1 MPRIPMSDK
10 AGMIRHQ
17 RDTVPMSG
25 TVGMNFNMNEGR
37 AIADL
42 GNVIAD
48 AGNKIGHSGMQIVS
62 ARNQF
67 LAQEQETQ
75 NKLAATQARN
85 LYRKI
90 NSDLEIRMAENPAEF
105 SHFREWAVQADKQY
119 SEDAKEFTD
128 KMSED
133 FRKQFDTEMEGLR
146 VESMKQRSLLGIHA
160 KVTSDY
166 NLFQAQFKDFALRGD
181 LAECNRL
188 LEEHRGNL
196 ISEQEYQQKK
206 LDYNRLADFGEVK
219 RLIESGTPD
228 IASRLKER
236 DSSGNYTNFKH
247 LESSA
252 RDRFMRVAEANDA
265 QKRADENQSLL
276 DRLNNGEQL
285 TIADIDRAFEGKT
298 SPEAVRQKN
307 QQRSILR
314 QFQKAQETARK
325 QEARERQQE
334 IEQEKRD
341 AVNAHAY
348 RILLHEFPADP
359 ARRQVEYATMR
370 NEIFTRY
377 AGDGA
382 TVKRLLSQLD
392 ETLKAKEKPDSS
404 YKNSFPYLQGN
415 RLLDGMKGKFYSR
428 YPGRGESWYSFATN
442 VYNDDSN
449 LKATNFELAKL
460 RFDEFMKANPQA
472 KISDVEDFLEKM
484 RQDVNQAECDKLME
498 FWRDYRV
505 PDLSDVLNSGEV
517 ERRTSDGR
525 IAVFGSDKKFKRWK
539 ED

>member
-1 MPRIPMSDK
+1 MPKIPMSSK
-10 AGMIRHQ
+10 AGLIRHQ

-25 TVGMNFNMNEGR
+25 APGMNFNMAESR
-37 AIADL
+37 AISDL
-42 GNVIAD
+42 GNAIAN
-48 AGNKIGHSGMQIVS
+48 AGSKIGNAGMQIVS

-67 LAQEQETQ
+67 LAQEQDTR

-85 LYRKI
+85 LYRQI
-90 NSDLEIRMAENPAEF
+90 NSDLEMRMAENPAEF

-146 VESMKQRSLLGIHA
+146 VESVNRRSLLGIHA

-181 LAECNRL
+181 LAECNRI
-188 LEEHRGNL
+188 LEEHRGKL

-206 LDYNRLADFGEVK
+206 LDYGRLADFGEVK
-219 RLIESGTPD
+219 RLVEAGTPD

-236 DSSGNYTNFKH
+236 DSSGNYANFKH

-265 QKRADENQSLL
+265 KRRADENQSLL

-285 TIADIDRAFEGKT
+285 TIDDIDRAFEGQT
-298 SPEAVRQKN
+298 SPESVRQKN

-348 RILLHEFPADP
+348 RILSHEFPADP

-404 YKNSFPYLQGN
+404 YKNSFPYFHGK
-415 RLLDGMKGKFYSR
+415 RLLDGMKGKFFSR

-460 RFDEFMKANPQA
+460 HFDEFMKANPQA
-472 KISDVEDFLEKM
+472 KMSDIEAFLEKM

-498 FWRDYRV
+498 FWQNYRV
-505 PDLSDVLNSGEV
+505 DTSKVSGEG
-517 ERRTSDGR
+517 EKELLMNNGR
-525 IAVFGSDKKFKRWK
+525 IAVFGSDRIFKRWK

>member
-1 MPRIPMSDK
+1 MPKIPMSSK
-10 AGMIRHQ
+10 AGLLRHQ

-25 TVGMNFNMNEGR
+25 APGMNFNMAESR
-37 AIADL
+37 AISDL
-42 GNVIAD
+42 GNAIAN
-48 AGNKIGHSGMQIVS
+48 AGSKIGNAGMQIVS

-67 LAQEQETQ
+67 LAQEQDTR

-85 LYRKI
+85 LYRQI
-90 NSDLEIRMAENPAEF
+90 NSDLEMRMAENPADF
-105 SHFREWAVQADKQY
+105 SHFREWAVQADQKY
-119 SEDAKEFTD
+119 SDGVKEFTD

-146 VESMKQRSLLGIHA
+146 IESMKQRSLLGIHA

-166 NLFQAQFKDFALRGD
+166 NLFQSQFKDFALRGD
-181 LAECNRL
+181 LTECNRI
-188 LEEHRGNL
+188 LEEHRGKL

-206 LDYNRLADFGEVK
+206 LDYGRLADFGEVK
-219 RLIESGTPD
+219 RLVEAGTPD

-236 DSSGNYTNFKH
+236 DSSGNYANFKH
-247 LESSA
+247 LETSA

-265 QKRADENQSLL
+265 KRRADENQSLL

-285 TIADIDRAFEGKT
+285 TIDDIDRAFEGQT
-298 SPEAVRQKN
+298 SPEAIRQKN

-325 QEARERQQE
+325 QEARERKQE
-334 IEQEKRD
+334 IEQEKKD
-341 AVNAHAY
+341 AANAYAY
-348 RILLHEFPADP
+348 RILSHEFPADP

-377 AGDGA
+377 AGDGV
-382 TVKRLLSQLD
+382 TVNRLLSQLD
-392 ETLKAKEKPDSS
+392 DTVKSQEKPYSS
-404 YKNSFPYLQGN
+404 YKNTFPYLHGK
-415 RLLDGMKGKFYSR
+415 RLLEGMKENFYSR

-442 VYNDDSN
+442 VYNDDPD
-449 LKATNFELAKL
+449 LKATNFKLAVVQ
-460 RFDEFMKANPQA
+460 FDEFMKANPQA
-472 KISDVEDFLEKM
+472 KITDVEEFLKKL
-484 RQDVNQAECDKLME
+484 RHDVNQAECDKLME

-505 PDLSDVLNSGEV
+505 PDLSNVLNSGEV
-517 ERRTSDGR
+517 YRKMKDGR

-539 ED
+539 D

>member
-1 MPRIPMSDK
+1 MPKIPMSSK
-10 AGMIRHQ
+10 AGLIRHQ

-25 TVGMNFNMNEGR
+25 APGMNFNMAESR
-37 AIADL
+37 AISDL
-42 GNVIAD
+42 GNAIAN
-48 AGNKIGHSGMQIVS
+48 AGSKIGNAGMQIVS

-67 LAQEQETQ
+67 LAQEQDTR

-85 LYRKI
+85 LYRQI
-90 NSDLEIRMAENPAEF
+90 NSDLEMRMAENPAGF
-105 SHFREWAVQADKQY
+105 SHFREWAVQADQKY
-119 SEDAKEFTD
+119 SDGVKEFTD

-146 VESMKQRSLLGIHA
+146 IESMKQRSLLGIHA

-166 NLFQAQFKDFALRGD
+166 NLFQSQFKYFALRGD

-188 LEEHRGNL
+188 LEEHRGKL

-206 LDYNRLADFGEVK
+206 LYYYQLADFGEVK
-219 RLIESGTPD
+219 RLVEAGTPD

-236 DSSGNYTNFKH
+236 DSSGNYANFKH
-247 LESSA
+247 LETSA

-265 QKRADENQSLL
+265 KRRTDENQSLL

-285 TIADIDRAFEGKT
+285 TIDDIDRAFEGQT
-298 SPEAVRQKN
+298 SPESVRQKN

-348 RILLHEFPADP
+348 RILSHEFPADP

-404 YKNSFPYLQGN
+404 YKNSFPYFHGK
-415 RLLDGMKGKFYSR
+415 RLLDGMKGKFFSR
-428 YPGRGESWYSFATN
+428 YPGRGESWYSLATN

-460 RFDEFMKANPQA
+460 HFDEFMKANPQA
-472 KISDVEDFLEKM
+472 KISDVENFLKKM
-484 RQDVNQAECDKLME
+484 RQDVNQAECDKMME
-498 FWRDYRV
+498 FWQNYRV

-517 ERRTSDGR
+517 ERRANDGR

-539 ED
+539 D

>member
-1 MPRIPMSDK
+1 MPKIPMSSK
-10 AGMIRHQ
+10 AGLIRHQ

-25 TVGMNFNMNEGR
+25 APGMNFNMAESR
-37 AIADL
+37 AISDL
-42 GNVIAD
+42 GNAIAN
-48 AGNKIGHSGMQIVS
+48 AGSKIGNAGMQIVS

-67 LAQEQETQ
+67 LMQEQDTR

-85 LYRKI
+85 LYRQI
-90 NSDLEIRMAENPAEF
+90 NSDLEMRMAENPAAF
-105 SHFREWAVQADKQY
+105 SHFREWAVQADQKY
-119 SEDAKEFTD
+119 SDGVKEFTD

-146 VESMKQRSLLGIHA
+146 IESMKQRSLLGIHA

-166 NLFQAQFKDFALRGD
+166 NLFQSQFKYFALRGD

-188 LEEHRGNL
+188 LEEHRGKL

-206 LDYNRLADFGEVK
+206 LECYQLADFGEVK
-219 RLIESGTPD
+219 RLVEAGTPD

-236 DSSGNYTNFKH
+236 DSSGNYANFKH
-247 LESSA
+247 LETSA

-265 QKRADENQSLL
+265 KRRADENQSLL

-285 TIADIDRAFEGKT
+285 TVDDIDRAFEGQT

-348 RILLHEFPADP
+348 RILSHEFPADP

-404 YKNSFPYLQGN
+404 YKNTFSYQYGR
-415 RLLDGMKGKFYSR
+415 RLLDNMEGLFFSR
-428 YPGRGESWYSFATN
+428 HPGRGESWYSFATN

-472 KISDVEDFLEKM
+472 KMSDIEAFLEKM
-484 RQDVNQAECDKLME
+484 RQDVNQTECDKLME
-498 FWRDYRV
+498 FWQNYRV
-505 PDLSDVLNSGEV
+505 DTSKVSGEGDLY
-517 ERRTSDGR
+517 RKTKSGR
-525 IAVFGSDKKFKRWK
+525 IAIYGKDGKFKRW
-539 ED
+539 EN

>member
-1 MPRIPMSDK
+1 MPKIPMSSK
-10 AGMIRHQ
+10 AGLIRHQ

-25 TVGMNFNMNEGR
+25 APGMNFNMAESR
-37 AIADL
+37 AISDL
-42 GNVIAD
+42 GNAIAN
-48 AGNKIGHSGMQIVS
+48 AGSKIGNAGMQIVS

-67 LAQEQETQ
+67 LAQEQDTR

-85 LYRKI
+85 LYRQI
-90 NSDLEIRMAENPAEF
+90 NSDLEMRMAENPADF
-105 SHFREWAVQADKQY
+105 SHFREWAVQADQKY
-119 SEDAKEFTD
+119 SDGVKEFTD

-146 VESMKQRSLLGIHA
+146 IESMKQRSLLGIHA

-166 NLFQAQFKDFALRGD
+166 NLFQSQFKDFALRGD
-181 LAECNRL
+181 LAECNRI
-188 LEEHRGNL
+188 LEEHRGRL

-219 RLIESGTPD
+219 RLVEAGTPD

-236 DSSGNYTNFKH
+236 DSSGNYANFKH
-247 LESSA
+247 LETSA

-265 QKRADENQSLL
+265 KRRADENQSLL

-285 TIADIDRAFEGKT
+285 TIDDIDRAFEGQT
-298 SPEAVRQKN
+298 SPEAIRQKN

-325 QEARERQQE
+325 QEARERKQE
-334 IEQEKRD
+334 IEQEKKD
-341 AVNAHAY
+341 AANAYAY
-348 RILLHEFPADP
+348 RILSHEFPADP

-404 YKNSFPYLQGN
+404 YKNTFSYQYGR
-415 RLLDGMKGKFYSR
+415 RLLDNMEGLFFSR
-428 YPGRGESWYSFATN
+428 HPGRGESWYSFATN

-460 RFDEFMKANPQA
+460 HFDEFMKANPQA
-472 KISDVEDFLEKM
+472 KMSDIEAFLEKM

-498 FWRDYRV
+498 FWQNYRV
-505 PDLSDVLNSGEV
+505 DTSKVSGEG
-517 ERRTSDGR
+517 EKELLMNNGR
-525 IAVFGSDKKFKRWK
+525 IAVFGSDRIFKRWK

>member
-1 MPRIPMSDK
+1 MPKIPMSSK
-10 AGMIRHQ
+10 AGLIRHQ

-25 TVGMNFNMNEGR
+25 APGMNFNMAESR
-37 AIADL
+37 AISDL
-42 GNVIAD
+42 GNAIAN
-48 AGNKIGHSGMQIVS
+48 AGSKIGNAGMQIVS

-67 LAQEQETQ
+67 LMQEQDTR

-85 LYRKI
+85 LYRQI
-90 NSDLEIRMAENPAEF
+90 NSDLEMRMAENPADF
-105 SHFREWAVQADKQY
+105 SHFREWAVQADQKY
-119 SEDAKEFTD
+119 SDGVKEFTD

-146 VESMKQRSLLGIHA
+146 IESMKQRSLLGIHA

-166 NLFQAQFKDFALRGD
+166 NLFQSQFKDFALRGD
-181 LAECNRL
+181 LAECNRI
-188 LEEHRGNL
+188 LEEHRGKL

-206 LDYNRLADFGEVK
+206 LDYGRLADFGEVK
-219 RLIESGTPD
+219 RLVEAGTPD

-236 DSSGNYTNFKH
+236 DSSGNYANFKH
-247 LESSA
+247 LETSA

-265 QKRADENQSLL
+265 KRRADENQSLL

-285 TIADIDRAFEGKT
+285 TIDDIDRAFEGQT

-325 QEARERQQE
+325 QEARERKQE

-348 RILLHEFPADP
+348 RILSHEFPADP

-404 YKNSFPYLQGN
+404 YKNTFSYQYGR
-415 RLLDGMKGKFYSR
+415 RLLDNMEGLFFSR
-428 YPGRGESWYSFATN
+428 HPGRGESWYSFFTKVQN
-442 VYNDDSN
+442 TDPN
-449 LKATNFELAKL
+449 LNATNFELAKL
-460 RFDEFMKANPQA
+460 HFDEFMKANPQA
-472 KISDVEDFLEKM
+472 KMSDIEAFLEKM

-498 FWRDYRV
+498 FWQNYRV
-505 PDLSDVLNSGEV
+505 DTSKVSGEGDLY
-517 ERRTSDGR
+517 RKTKSGR
-525 IAVFGSDKKFKRWK
+525 IAIYGKDGKFKRW
-539 ED
+539 EN

>member
-25 TVGMNFNMNEGR
+25 TVGMNFNLNQGR
-37 AIADL
+37 TIADL

-133 FRKQFDTEMEGLR
+133 FRKQFDTEMEGIR

-166 NLFQAQFKDFALRGD
+166 NLFQEQFKDFALRGD

-219 RLIESGTPD
+219 RLIEAGTPD

-265 QKRADENQSLL
+265 QKRADENQYLL

-285 TIADIDRAFEGKT
+285 TISDIDRAFEGKN

-472 KISDVEDFLEKM
+472 KISDVENFLEKM

>member
-25 TVGMNFNMNEGR
+25 TVGMNFNLNQGR
-37 AIADL
+37 TIADL

-219 RLIESGTPD
+219 RLIEAGTPD

-285 TIADIDRAFEGKT
+285 TIADIDRAFEGKN

-348 RILLHEFPADP
+348 RILSHEFPADP

-404 YKNSFPYLQGN
+404 YKNTFSYQYGR
-415 RLLDGMKGKFYSR
+415 RLLDNMEGLFFSR
-428 YPGRGESWYSFATN
+428 HPGRGESWYSFATN

-460 RFDEFMKANPQA
+460 HFDEFMKANPQA
-472 KISDVEDFLEKM
+472 KMSDIEAFLEKM

-498 FWRDYRV
+498 FWQNYRV
-505 PDLSDVLNSGEV
+505 DTSKVSGEG
-517 ERRTSDGR
+517 EKELLMNNGR
-525 IAVFGSDKKFKRWK
+525 IAVFGSDRIFKRWK

>member
-25 TVGMNFNMNEGR
+25 TVGMNFNLNQGR
-37 AIADL
+37 TIADL

-133 FRKQFDTEMEGLR
+133 FRKQFDTEMEGIR

-166 NLFQAQFKDFALRGD
+166 NLFQEQFKDFALRGD

-219 RLIESGTPD
+219 RLIEAGTPD

-285 TIADIDRAFEGKT
+285 TISDIDRAFEGKT

-348 RILLHEFPADP
+348 RILSHEFPADP

-472 KISDVEDFLEKM
+472 KISDVENFLEKM

>member
-1 MPRIPMSDK
+1 MPKIPMSSK
-10 AGMIRHQ
+10 AGLIRHQ

-25 TVGMNFNMNEGR
+25 APGMNFNMAESR
-37 AIADL
+37 AISDL
-42 GNVIAD
+42 GNAIAN
-48 AGNKIGHSGMQIVS
+48 AGSKIGNAGMQIVS

-67 LAQEQETQ
+67 LAQEQDTR

-85 LYRKI
+85 LYRQI
-90 NSDLEIRMAENPAEF
+90 NSDLEMRMAENPADF
-105 SHFREWAVQADKQY
+105 SHFREWAVQADQKY
-119 SEDAKEFTD
+119 SDGVKEFTD

-181 LAECNRL
+181 LTECNRI
-188 LEEHRGNL
+188 LEEHRGKL

-206 LDYNRLADFGEVK
+206 LDYGRLADFGEVK
-219 RLIESGTPD
+219 RLVEAGTPD

-236 DSSGNYTNFKH
+236 DSSGNYANFKH

-252 RDRFMRVAEANDA
+252 RDRFIRVAEAEDA
-265 QKRADENQSLL
+265 QRRSDENQALV

-285 TIADIDRAFEGKT
+285 TIDDIDRAFEGQT
-298 SPEAVRQKN
+298 SPESVRQKN

-334 IEQEKRD
+334 IEQKKRD

-348 RILLHEFPADP
+348 RILSHEFPADP

-404 YKNSFPYLQGN
+404 YKNTFSYQYGR
-415 RLLDGMKGKFYSR
+415 RLLDNMEGLFFSR
-428 YPGRGESWYSFATN
+428 HPGRGESWYSFATN

-460 RFDEFMKANPQA
+460 HFDEFMKANPQA
-472 KISDVEDFLEKM
+472 KMSDIEAFLEKM

-498 FWRDYRV
+498 FWQNYRV
-505 PDLSDVLNSGEV
+505 DTSKVSGEGDLY
-517 ERRTSDGR
+517 RKTKSGR
-525 IAVFGSDKKFKRWK
+525 IAIYGKDGKFKRW
-539 ED
+539 EN

>member
-133 FRKQFDTEMEGLR
+133 FRKQFDTEMEGIR

-166 NLFQAQFKDFALRGD
+166 NLFQEQFKDFALRGD

-219 RLIESGTPD
+219 RLIEAGTPD

-265 QKRADENQSLL
+265 QKRADENQYLL

-472 KISDVEDFLEKM
+472 KISDVENFLEKM

>member
-1 MPRIPMSDK
+1 MPKIPMSSK
-10 AGMIRHQ
+10 AGLIRHQ

-25 TVGMNFNMNEGR
+25 APGMNFNMAESR
-37 AIADL
+37 AISDL
-42 GNVIAD
+42 GNAIAN
-48 AGNKIGHSGMQIVS
+48 AGSKIGNAGMQIVS

-67 LAQEQETQ
+67 LAQEQDTR

-85 LYRKI
+85 LYRQI
-90 NSDLEIRMAENPAEF
+90 NSDLEMRMAENPADF
-105 SHFREWAVQADKQY
+105 SHFREWAVQADQKY
-119 SEDAKEFTD
+119 SDGVKEFTD

-146 VESMKQRSLLGIHA
+146 IESMKQRSLLGIHA

-166 NLFQAQFKDFALRGD
+166 NLFQSQFKDFALRGD
-181 LAECNRL
+181 LTECNRI
-188 LEEHRGNL
+188 LEEHRGKL

-206 LDYNRLADFGEVK
+206 LDYGRLADFGEVK
-219 RLIESGTPD
+219 RLVEAGTPD
-228 IASRLKER
+228 IVSRLKER
-236 DSSGNYTNFKH
+236 DSSGNYANFKH
-247 LESSA
+247 LETSA

-265 QKRADENQSLL
+265 KRRADENQSLL

-285 TIADIDRAFEGKT
+285 TIDDIDRAFEGQT
-298 SPEAVRQKN
+298 SPESVRQKN

-325 QEARERQQE
+325 QEARERKQE

-341 AVNAHAY
+341 AANAHAY
-348 RILLHEFPADP
+348 RILSHEFPADP

-392 ETLKAKEKPDSS
+392 DTVKSQEKPYSS
-404 YKNSFPYLQGN
+404 YKNTFSYQYGR
-415 RLLDGMKGKFYSR
+415 RLLDNMEGLFFSR
-428 YPGRGESWYSFATN
+428 HPGRGESWYSFATN
-442 VYNDDSN
+442 VYNNDSN

-460 RFDEFMKANPQA
+460 HFDEFMKANPQA
-472 KISDVEDFLEKM
+472 KMSDIEAFLEKM

-498 FWRDYRV
+498 FWQNYRV
-505 PDLSDVLNSGEV
+505 DTSKVSGEGDLY
-517 ERRTSDGR
+517 RKTKSGR
-525 IAVFGSDKKFKRWK
+525 IAIYGKDGKFKRW
-539 ED
+539 EN